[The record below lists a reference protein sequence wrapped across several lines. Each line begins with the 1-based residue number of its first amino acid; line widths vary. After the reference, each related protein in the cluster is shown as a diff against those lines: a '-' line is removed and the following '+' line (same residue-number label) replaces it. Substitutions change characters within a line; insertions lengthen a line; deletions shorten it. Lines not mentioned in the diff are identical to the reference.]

1 MAEYII
7 TTESTTDLSKQLE
20 TELDIKILPLTYNLD
35 GVETEDTPSS
45 DNTRIKEFYNK
56 LRNGSL
62 SSTSQINFQTFIDEF
77 SKYLKEGKDVLHIGF
92 SSGLSG
98 TCSQAILA
106 AKELKEEFPDR
117 KVIVVDTLAASL
129 GEGMLAYYAAKLRL
143 DGKSIDEVAQWL
155 EDNKLRQAHWFSVD
169 DLNFLK
175 RGGRVSPAVALVGSL
190 LNIKPIMHVDNEGH
204 LTKVGTVR
212 GRKASLD
219 ELVKRASLTIENAT
233 EQTIFICHGDC
244 EQDAQYVADKMK
256 QDLGVKDVII
266 GYTGPVIGSHSGPGT
281 IALFTLGK
289 GRD

>member
-20 TELDIKILPLTYNLD
+20 TELDIKILPLTYNID
-35 GVETEDTPSS
+35 GVETADTPSS
-45 DNTRIKEFYNK
+45 DDTRIKEFYNK
-56 LRNGSL
+56 LRNGSM

-77 SKYLKEGKDVLHIGF
+77 SEILKEGKDVLHIGF

-106 AKELKEEFPDR
+106 AKELKEEFPER

-129 GEGMLAYYAAKLRL
+129 GEGMLVYYAAKQRL

-190 LNIKPIMHVDNEGH
+190 LNIKPVMHVDNEGH
-204 LTKVGTVR
+204 LIKVGTVR

-219 ELVKRASLTIENAT
+219 ELVKRAGQTIENAS

-244 EQDAQYVADKMK
+244 IDDANYVANKAK
-256 QDLGVKDVII
+256 ELLGVKDVII

-281 IALFTLGK
+281 IAIFTLGK
-289 GRD
+289 DRY

>member
-45 DNTRIKEFYNK
+45 DDTRIKDFYNK
-56 LRNGSL
+56 LRNGSM
-62 SSTSQINFQTFIDEF
+62 SSTSQINFQTFVDEF
-77 SKYLKEGKDVLHIGF
+77 SKYLKEGKDILHIGF

-106 AKELKEEFPDR
+106 AKELKEEFPER

-129 GEGMLAYYAAKLRL
+129 GEGMLVYYAAKQRL

-190 LNIKPIMHVDNEGH
+190 LNIKPIMHVDDEGH
-204 LTKVGTVR
+204 LIKVGTVR

-219 ELVKRASLTIENAT
+219 ELVKRAGQTIENAN

-244 EQDAQYVADKMK
+244 IDDANYVANKAK
-256 QDLGVKDVII
+256 EVLGVKDVII

-289 GRD
+289 NRY

>member
-45 DNTRIKEFYNK
+45 DNTRLKEFYNK
-56 LRNGSL
+56 LRNGSM

-175 RGGRVSPAVALVGSL
+175 RGGRGSPTVALVGSL

-219 ELVKRASLTIENAT
+219 ELVKRASLTIENAN
-233 EQTIFICHGDC
+233 EQTIFICHADC
-244 EQDAQYVADKMK
+244 EQDARYVADKMK